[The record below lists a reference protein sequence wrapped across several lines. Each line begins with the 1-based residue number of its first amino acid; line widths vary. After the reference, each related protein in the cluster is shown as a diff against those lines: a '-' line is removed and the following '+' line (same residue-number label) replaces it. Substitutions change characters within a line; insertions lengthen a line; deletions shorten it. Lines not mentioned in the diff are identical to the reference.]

1 MEYIT
6 YDFQNCIEA
15 QKQIAPSVYGK
26 LDLDF
31 VPERFINPLQ
41 NGRGP
46 KASSTLLTEKQ
57 VELYRQSALMGDPFA
72 DELAAVMMDDL
83 GIQRGKALFNEA
95 LEKGIVQVPE
105 APPAMVRF
113 FEHLE
118 RIPDWLDM
126 DLIEYRTAKARLKIG
141 CFMELFTRGHF
152 AIVYEDD
159 HSALPMVITGRLTNE
174 GAARRMR
181 DTSSLTRATAFPGSM
196 LRGGVGFRQ
205 FAKVRLAHAM
215 VRVNLLRSPKTW
227 NLRKYG
233 VPLSQTDSP
242 GPVNLAVYALAKRRA
257 KQGKPAT
264 KLDKAEMMYWRYMGY
279 LNGVHDYHCSS
290 EFGEIIEKLE
300 SRSATHRV
308 SKMPSRYIPVIQ
320 ANLNCYMRRTHTL
333 WDRFIDFLDR
343 KAAKAIYS
351 KFVGEKAAAE
361 FGVTARFPDKIAF
374 MAHAAIKFVEYG
386 TVELI
391 GSLPGGRPFRERYA
405 DRKLKMFL
413 DSKDFDAVD
422 THTEKSDYKLKIA
435 A

>member
-1 MEYIT
+1 MEYTT
-6 YDFQNCIEA
+6 YDFRDCIAA
-15 QKQIAPSVYGK
+15 QKEIAPSVYGK
-26 LDLDF
+26 LDLNF
-31 VPERFINPLQ
+31 VPERFISPLQ
-41 NGRGP
+41 KG
-46 KASSTLLTEKQ
+46 ASPNTHLPLVDEQ
-57 VELYRQSALMGDPFA
+57 DVEFFRQSTLMGDPFA
-72 DELAAVMMDDL
+72 DELAAVMMDSL
-83 GIQRGKALFNEA
+83 GIQKGRALFDETLA
-95 LEKGIVQVPE
+95 RGISSVPD

-126 DLIEYRTAKARLKIG
+126 DLIEYRTSKARLKIG

-159 HSALPMVITGRLTNE
+159 YAALPMIITGRLTND

-227 NLRKYG
+227 DIKKYG

-242 GPVNLAVYALAKRRA
+242 GPVNLAVYYLAKSRL
-257 KQGKPAT
+257 KKGKAAS
-264 KLDKAEMMYWRYMGY
+264 KLDEAEMMYWRYMGY
-279 LNGVHDYHCSS
+279 LNGVHDYSGS
-290 EFGEIIEKLE
+290 LDFSEIIGKWDA
-300 SRSATHRV
+300 RRATHRV
-308 SKMPSRYIPVIQ
+308 NKMPERYIPVIQ
-320 ANLNCYMRRTHTL
+320 ANLNCYMRRTHTA

-351 KFVGEKAAAE
+351 KVVGKKAAAE
-361 FGVTARFPDKIAF
+361 FGVKAKWADELAF
-374 MAHAAIKFVEYG
+374 LVHAAIKFVEYG
-386 TVELI
+386 AVELA
-391 GSLPGGRPFRERYA
+391 GATPAGRSFRERYA

-413 DSKDFDAVD
+413 DSQDFDAVD
-422 THTEKSDYKLKIA
+422 THTEKSEYKLKA
-435 A
+435 AA